1 MAVDLTALEK
11 YNELSLDDRDSLG
24 SLSSEDPEVTL
35 AIASRQ
41 LDIFETVKWWTDAI
55 VISLSLCALV
65 YIFGLPESFVGF
77 MSGVLGFWF
86 IGLFQSIFLAL
97 SVQLIFHLLSKFLLE
112 KTVRQKF
119 LLSVNKKLEQV
130 QKCKKD
136 EIERE
141 QFQKQNEQAKISQE
155 FQKDFDAIINY
166 FAAGKFLLMPKSM
179 VRFDLDELAQN
190 AIKQTTERTEQK
202 NISAQESKEIV
213 AKYRGITMLL
223 HDIEDD
229 VVVEL
234 ENSLQRIE
242 ELLQDNQISESNKS
256 NLYKE
261 YLRIAGNEFLEKSR
275 EERFSR
281 KYLDDFEKKFPSVP
295 SVI

>member
-41 LDIFETVKWWTDAI
+41 LELFETVKWWTDAI

-77 MSGVLGFWF
+77 MSGVLGFWV
-86 IGLFQSIFLAL
+86 IGSFQSIFLAL

-155 FQKDFDAIINY
+155 FQKDFDAVTNY
-166 FAAGKFLLMPKSM
+166 FAAGEFFLMPKSM
-179 VRFDLDELAQN
+179 VRFDLDELAQD
-190 AIKQTTERTEQK
+190 AIRRTTELTEQK
-202 NISAQESKEIV
+202 NISAQKSKEIV
-213 AKYRGITMLL
+213 AYYRGITMLL

-234 ENSLQRIE
+234 ENSLQRIG

-256 NLYKE
+256 NLSKE
-261 YLRIAGNEFLEKSR
+261 YARIAGNEFLKKSR

-281 KYLDDFEKKFPSVP
+281 KYLDEFEKNFPSVP
-295 SVI
+295 SFV

>member
-41 LDIFETVKWWTDAI
+41 LDIFETVKWWTIPI
-55 VISLSLCALV
+55 VILLSLCALV

-119 LLSVNKKLEQV
+119 LLSVNKK
-130 QKCKKD
+130 
-136 EIERE
+136 IGT
-141 QFQKQNEQAKISQE
+141 S
-155 FQKDFDAIINY
+155 
-166 FAAGKFLLMPKSM
+166 
-179 VRFDLDELAQN
+179 
-190 AIKQTTERTEQK
+190 
-202 NISAQESKEIV
+202 SK
-213 AKYRGITMLL
+213 M
-223 HDIEDD
+223 
-229 VVVEL
+229 
-234 ENSLQRIE
+234 
-242 ELLQDNQISESNKS
+242 
-256 NLYKE
+256 
-261 YLRIAGNEFLEKSR
+261 
-275 EERFSR
+275 
-281 KYLDDFEKKFPSVP
+281 
-295 SVI
+295 